1 MDSILMWIKRSD
13 CKFAEFLRK
22 ISREV
27 EENGKDTDRIKDN

>member
-1 MDSILMWIKRSD
+1 MDSILMWIEHSD

-27 EENGKDTDRIKDN
+27 EEKS